1 MLSPLLLLLSLSFL
15 FKYKAWTL
23 PPIRNDSPELLM
35 MNGGDVIV
43 PVASSPSDEFCHR
56 QGELTF
62 LEESI
67 NQLPWWPAWP
77 GKSGLPPYMGWW
89 RNALP
94 CLSQLSAPFSKVKTG
109 QSEKKK
115 RRHIHIGLY
124 FIGLLG
130 RGRDISKW
138 LPYFL
143 RITNRL
149 DANELGISVKYKQ
162 TWSIWKQK
170 STQLREQVKVW
181 HNQ

>member
-1 MLSPLLLLLSLSFL
+1 MPTRTNLTWGRQCATFKNTFNYVLLRWTMRAKFRISFIL
-15 FKYKAWTL
+15 IIIIIIIIIITIITIIIITSIILIIIKYKACTL

-115 RRHIHIGLY
+115 DMYIYIY
-124 FIGLLG
+124 
-130 RGRDISKW
+130 
-138 LPYFL
+138 
-143 RITNRL
+143 
-149 DANELGISVKYKQ
+149 
-162 TWSIWKQK
+162 
-170 STQLREQVKVW
+170 STVR
-181 HNQ
+181 